1 MIYYPAKITH
11 DKTDNAFLV
20 EFPDLPGCLTF
31 GSTLA
36 DAQDHAKEALTGYLE
51 SLDQRSQNIPRPSTL
66 KGKNVYLIKPD
77 KPVAFAI
84 WLKKQRED
92 QGLSQ
97 KAVARKLGISYQTYQ
112 RFENPT
118 KSNPTLRTIQKLED
132 VFGKELLVV

>member
-11 DKTDNAFLV
+11 DKRDNAFLV
-20 EFPDLPGCLTF
+20 EFPDLPGCLAF
-31 GSTLA
+31 GSTLTE
-36 DAQDHAKEALTGYLE
+36 AQDHAKEALTGYLE
-51 SLDQRSQNIPRPSTL
+51 SLDQRSQTIPRPSVI
-66 KGKNVYLIKPD
+66 KGKNVYPIKPD

-97 KAVARKLGISYQTYQ
+97 KVIARKLGISYQTYQ

-118 KSNPTLRTIQKLED
+118 KSNPTLKTIQKLEE